1 MLKVW
6 LIYLKPIRMT
16 PYKIHVHH
24 PRLLGDYCEVPA
36 AAGEVAQEEEEDEE
50 VEDLHGDFE
59 ASAGVHIPYK
69 LSQSKDAQYLQQT

>member
-6 LIYLKPIRMT
+6 LIYLKPIGMT

-36 AAGEVAQEEEEDEE
+36 AAGEVAQEEE
-50 VEDLHGDFE
+50 
-59 ASAGVHIPYK
+59 
-69 LSQSKDAQYLQQT
+69 